1 MCFTVTEI
9 TRISFPNWTFG
20 PICIHPD
27 YKRKGYG
34 LRLLNYAL
42 EKAREMGLG
51 FLCME
56 GNIDF
61 YKLAGFQ
68 LASNYGI
75 HYHDMPPGED
85 APFFLAQ
92 ELIPDWLRS
101 HNVSSAIYSPPKG
114 YFVAA
119 ENPEAFEEYERGFA
133 PKEKLRLPGQLTYSG
148 TVMEKNGFLPT
159 GQMVIDEKLHQGN
172 GRPIRVMR
180 LEVR

>member
-1 MCFTVTEI
+1 
-9 TRISFPNWTFG
+9 
-20 PICIHPD
+20 
-27 YKRKGYG
+27 
-34 LRLLNYAL
+34 
-42 EKAREMGLG
+42 
-51 FLCME
+51 
-56 GNIDF
+56 
-61 YKLAGFQ
+61 
-68 LASNYGI
+68 
-75 HYHDMPPGED
+75 MPPGED

-92 ELIPDWLRS
+92 ELIPDWLCS

-133 PKEKLRLPGQLTYSG
+133 PKEKLRLPGQLTYNG